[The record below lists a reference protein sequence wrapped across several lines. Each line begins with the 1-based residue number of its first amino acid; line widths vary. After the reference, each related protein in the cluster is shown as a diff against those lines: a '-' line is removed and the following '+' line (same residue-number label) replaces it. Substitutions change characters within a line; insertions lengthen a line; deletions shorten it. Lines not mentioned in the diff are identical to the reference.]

1 MKFDTICVQGAHK
14 ASENKKSPAVPV
26 YMTTAYSFDSVQ
38 YAADLFDL
46 KQSGDIYTRLSN
58 PTTNTLEERISALEG
73 GVGALAVSSGQSA
86 SLIAILNIA
95 DSGDEIVAS
104 TNMYGGTVNLLNVTL
119 GKMGIKTNFITSDN
133 ANDYEAKITDK
144 TKCIYVEMLN
154 NPSLK
159 IADIENIAKVAH
171 SHNIPLIVDNTITT
185 PYLCRPFEWGA
196 DIVVH
201 SLTKYIGGHGT
212 SMGGRISD
220 SGNFDWAKSGKFPQL
235 TEPDESYHGTKYV
248 ECFGKMAYIVKARAQ
263 LIRDLGTCISPMNSF
278 LIIQGLETLSL
289 RMKRLSDTALKV
301 ANFLKN
307 HEAVTW
313 VNYPMLEDNPYHEL
327 AKKYMPKG
335 ASSIVSFGIK
345 NGGESG
351 VKFIENLKLPIHAT
365 NIGDS
370 RTIITYPAL
379 TTHRQL
385 TDEQMKECGIGRDF
399 MRLSVG
405 LEDVDDIIAD
415 LDNALKISQK

>member
-14 ASENKKSPAVPV
+14 TSENRKSPTVPV

-46 KQSGDIYTRLSN
+46 KESGDIYTRLSN

-119 GKMGIKTNFITSDN
+119 GKMGIKTHFVTSDD
-133 ANDYEAKITDK
+133 AKDYEKQITEK
-144 TKCIYVEMLN
+144 TRCIFVEMLN

-171 SHNIPLIVDNTITT
+171 AHNIPLIVDNTITT

-196 DIVVH
+196 DIIVH

-212 SMGGRISD
+212 SMGGIIID

-248 ECFGKMAYIVKARAQ
+248 ESFGKMAYIVKARAQ

-289 RMKRLSDTALKV
+289 RMERVSNSALKI

-307 HEAVTW
+307 HEAITW
-313 VNYPMLEDNPYHEL
+313 VNYPMLEDSPYHEL

-351 VKFIENLKLPIHAT
+351 VKFIENLTLPIHAT

-385 TDEQMKECGIGRDF
+385 TDEQMEECGIGRDF

-415 LDNALKISQK
+415 LDKALKISQQ

>member
-14 ASENKKSPAVPV
+14 ASENRKSPTVPV
-26 YMTTAYSFDSVQ
+26 YLTTAYSFDSVQ

-58 PTTNTLEERISALEG
+58 PTTNTLEERITALEG

-95 DSGDEIVAS
+95 DSGDEVVAS

-119 GKMGIKTNFITSDN
+119 GKMGIKTNFVTSDD
-133 ANDYEAKITDK
+133 AKDYKAKITDK
-144 TKCIYVEMLN
+144 TRCIFVEMLN

-171 SHNIPLIVDNTITT
+171 AHNIPLIVDNTITT

-201 SLTKYIGGHGT
+201 SLTKYIGGHGN
-212 SMGGRISD
+212 SMGGIIVD

-289 RMKRLSDTALKV
+289 RMERLSNTALKV
-301 ANFLKN
+301 ADFLKN

-313 VNYPMLEDNPYHEL
+313 VNYPMLEDSPYHEL

-385 TDEQMKECGIGRDF
+385 TDEQMEECGIGRDF

>member
-14 ASENKKSPAVPV
+14 PAENRNTPPVPI
-26 YMTTAYSFDSVQ
+26 YQTTAFSFDSVQ

-46 KQSGDIYTRLSN
+46 KASGDIYTRLSN
-58 PTTNTLEERISALEG
+58 PTTNTLEERLAMLEG

-86 SLIAILNIA
+86 SLIAVLNIA
-95 DSGDEIVAS
+95 KSGDEIVAS
-104 TNMYGGTVNLLNVTL
+104 TNMYGGTVNLMNVTL
-119 GKMGIKTNFITSDN
+119 RKMGIETKFVSSDK
-133 ANDYEAKITDK
+133 AEDFEAQITDK
-144 TKCIYVEMLN
+144 TRCIFVEMLN

-171 SHNIPLIVDNTITT
+171 AHNIPLIVDNTITT
-185 PYLCRPFEWGA
+185 PYLCRPIEFGA

-201 SLTKYIGGHGT
+201 SLTKYICGHGT
-212 SMGGRISD
+212 SMGGVIVD
-220 SGNFDWAKSGKFPQL
+220 SGNFDWTKSGKFPEL

-248 ECFGKMAYIVKARAQ
+248 EAFDKMAYIVKARAQ
-263 LIRDLGTCISPMNSF
+263 MIRDLGTCISPMNSF

-289 RMKRLSDTALKV
+289 RMERLSQTALKV
-301 ANFLKN
+301 AKFLEN
-307 HEAVTW
+307 HPAVAW
-313 VNYPMLEDNPYHEL
+313 VNYPMLENSDYHKL
-327 AKKYMPKG
+327 ALKYMPKG
-335 ASSIVSFGIK
+335 CSSIVSFGIK
-345 NGGESG
+345 NGKSAG
-351 VKFIENLKLPIHAT
+351 VKFIEHLTLPIHAT

-385 TDEQMKECGIGRDF
+385 TDEQMKECGIGTDF

-405 LEDVDDIIAD
+405 LEDVDDILQD
-415 LDNALKISQK
+415 LDNALKFSQK

>member
-14 ASENKKSPAVPV
+14 SFENKKSPTVPV

-46 KQSGDIYTRLSN
+46 KESGDIYTRLSN
-58 PTTNTLEERISALEG
+58 PTTTTLEERISALEG

-119 GKMGIKTNFITSDN
+119 GKMGIKTNFVTSDD
-133 ANDYEAKITDK
+133 AKDYEKQITEK
-144 TKCIYVEMLN
+144 TRCIFVEMLN

-171 SHNIPLIVDNTITT
+171 AHNIPLIVDNTITT

-196 DIVVH
+196 DIIVH

-212 SMGGRISD
+212 SMGGIIVD

-248 ECFGKMAYIVKARAQ
+248 ESFGKMAYIVKARAQ

-289 RMKRLSDTALKV
+289 RMERVSNSALKV

-313 VNYPMLEDNPYHEL
+313 VNYPMLGDSPYHEL

-351 VKFIENLKLPIHAT
+351 VKFIENLTLPIHAT

-385 TDEQMKECGIGRDF
+385 TDEQMEECGIGRDF

-415 LDNALKISQK
+415 LNKALKISQQ

>member
-1 MKFDTICVQGAHK
+1 MKFDTICVQGSHK
-14 ASENKKSPAVPV
+14 AAENKKSPAVPV
-26 YMTTAYSFDSVQ
+26 YLTTAYSFDSVQ

-95 DSGDEIVAS
+95 QTGDEIVAS

-119 GKMGIKTNFITSDN
+119 GKMGIKTNFVSSDDCK
-133 ANDYEAKITDK
+133 DYEEKINEK
-144 TKCIYVEMLN
+144 TKCIFVEMLN

-171 SHNIPLIVDNTITT
+171 KYNIPLIVDNTITT

-212 SMGGRISD
+212 SMGGIIVD
-220 SGNFDWAKSGKFPQL
+220 SGNFDWTSSDKFPQL

-248 ECFGKMAYIVKARAQ
+248 ECFGKAAYIVKARAQ

-289 RMKRLSDTALKV
+289 RMERLSNTALTV
-301 ANFLKN
+301 AKFLKN
-307 HEAVTW
+307 HEAVSW
-313 VNYPMLEDNPYHEL
+313 VNYPMLEDSPYHEL

-345 NGGESG
+345 NGATSG

-370 RTIITYPAL
+370 RSIITYPAL

-385 TDEQMKECGIGRDF
+385 TDEQMEECGIGRDF
-399 MRLSVG
+399 MRFSVG
-405 LEDVDDIIAD
+405 LEDVEDIISD

>member
-1 MKFDTICVQGAHK
+1 
-14 ASENKKSPAVPV
+14 
-26 YMTTAYSFDSVQ
+26 
-38 YAADLFDL
+38 
-46 KQSGDIYTRLSN
+46 
-58 PTTNTLEERISALEG
+58 
-73 GVGALAVSSGQSA
+73 
-86 SLIAILNIA
+86 
-95 DSGDEIVAS
+95 
-104 TNMYGGTVNLLNVTL
+104 
-119 GKMGIKTNFITSDN
+119 
-133 ANDYEAKITDK
+133 
-144 TKCIYVEMLN
+144 
-154 NPSLK
+154 
-159 IADIENIAKVAH
+159 
-171 SHNIPLIVDNTITT
+171 
-185 PYLCRPFEWGA
+185 
-196 DIVVH
+196 
-201 SLTKYIGGHGT
+201 
-212 SMGGRISD
+212 
-220 SGNFDWAKSGKFPQL
+220 
-235 TEPDESYHGTKYV
+235 
-248 ECFGKMAYIVKARAQ
+248 
-263 LIRDLGTCISPMNSF
+263 MNSF

>member
-14 ASENKKSPAVPV
+14 PAENRNTPPVPI
-26 YMTTAYSFDSVQ
+26 YQTTAFSFDSVQ

-46 KQSGDIYTRLSN
+46 KASGDIYTRLSN
-58 PTTNTLEERISALEG
+58 PTTNTLEERLAMLEG

-86 SLIAILNIA
+86 SLIAVLNIA
-95 DSGDEIVAS
+95 KSGDEIVAS
-104 TNMYGGTVNLLNVTL
+104 TNMYGGTVNLMNVTL
-119 GKMGIKTNFITSDN
+119 RKMGIETKFVSSDK
-133 ANDYEAKITDK
+133 AEDFKAQITDK
-144 TKCIYVEMLN
+144 TRCIFVEMLN

-171 SHNIPLIVDNTITT
+171 AHNIPLIVDNTITT
-185 PYLCRPFEWGA
+185 PYLCRPIEFGA

-201 SLTKYIGGHGT
+201 SLTKYICGHGT
-212 SMGGRISD
+212 SMGGVIVD
-220 SGNFDWAKSGKFPQL
+220 SGNFDWTKSGKFPEL

-248 ECFGKMAYIVKARAQ
+248 EAFGKMAYIVKARAQ
-263 LIRDLGTCISPMNSF
+263 MIRDLGTCISPMNSF

-289 RMKRLSDTALKV
+289 RMERLSQTALKV
-301 ANFLKN
+301 AKFLEN
-307 HEAVTW
+307 HPAVAW
-313 VNYPMLEDNPYHEL
+313 VNYPMLENSDYHKL
-327 AKKYMPKG
+327 ALKYMPKG
-335 ASSIVSFGIK
+335 CSSIVSFGIK
-345 NGGESG
+345 NGKSAG
-351 VKFIENLKLPIHAT
+351 VKFIEHLTLPIHAT

-385 TDEQMKECGIGRDF
+385 TDEQMKECGIGTDF

-405 LEDVDDIIAD
+405 LEDVDDILQD
-415 LDNALKISQK
+415 LDNALKFSQK